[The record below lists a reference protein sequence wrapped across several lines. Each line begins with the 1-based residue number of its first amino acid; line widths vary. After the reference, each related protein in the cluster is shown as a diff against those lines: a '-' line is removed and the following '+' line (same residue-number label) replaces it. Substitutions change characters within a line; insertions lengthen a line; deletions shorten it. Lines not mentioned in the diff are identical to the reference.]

1 MVSSV
6 RMDVGLAWLA
16 INAVQAE
23 RTKAALAASA
33 AGARLGNRHK
43 LDHAGCLGRAAL
55 ARAVDEFESSLIPVV
70 QAIGLPARLT
80 LASMA
85 MELNRRGMRSARGG
99 KWLRSFVADAG

>member
-1 MVSSV
+1 
-6 RMDVGLAWLA
+6 MDVGLAWLA

-23 RTKAALAASA
+23 HTKATLAASA

-70 QAIGLPARLT
+70 QSHRPTGAAHARIHGHGAKPQRHEIGSWRQ
-80 LASMA
+80 MA
-85 MELNRRGMRSARGG
+85 PVVRRRRGMIDVRR
-99 KWLRSFVADAG
+99 